1 MARFGQAIKKKVAA
15 KLLPPNSASI
25 EEVSREVGVSIAIV
39 WGLIFRWAISCPRMD
54 QNTKILQSL
63 IKGYRT

>member
-39 WGLIFRWAISCPRMD
+39 WGLIFRLD
-54 QNTKILQSL
+54 
-63 IKGYRT
+63 